1 MNRSKGVSIA
11 RRKPT
16 RNSTAGSRVVASAQR
31 EAFARYLETEVGASP
46 HTVAAYS
53 RDVAT
58 FLDWLLETGGPD
70 VSTLTLQ
77 TLTSFIRHLTETGKA
92 TTSVARGLV
101 SVKMFLRYLQL
112 EGVVEKNAAELLE
125 SPKLWKHLPTV
136 LSPQNVNR
144 LLSEPD
150 PDDRHCYRD
159 RAILQLMY
167 ATGARASEVAG
178 LTLTAVSLAGR
189 HVRLFG
195 KGRKERVVSLTPPAV
210 LAIETYLA
218 VERPTLVHDPTEI
231 LFLTRTG
238 RPLSRIGIWNLVK
251 KYATRIGCGDGVSP
265 HTLRHSFAT
274 HMLAGGAE
282 IRALQ
287 ELLGHASIRTT
298 QVYTH
303 VDSSRMKSIH
313 AACHPRG

>member
-1 MNRSKGVSIA
+1 MFVNW
-11 RRKPT
+11 
-16 RNSTAGSRVVASAQR
+16 
-31 EAFARYLETEVGASP
+31 LE
-46 HTVAAYS
+46 
-53 RDVAT
+53 
-58 FLDWLLETGGPD
+58 ETSGPD
-70 VSTLTLQ
+70 ITMLTLQ
-77 TLTSFIRHLTETGKA
+77 TLTGYVRWLTESGRA

-136 LSPQNVNR
+136 LSPENVNR
-144 LLSEPD
+144 LLSAPNK
-150 PDDRHCYRD
+150 DDKHYYRD

-167 ATGARASEVAG
+167 ATGARASEVCG
-178 LTLTAVSLAGR
+178 VTMTTISLAGR

-195 KGRKERVVSLTPPAV
+195 KGRKERVVSLTPPAI
-210 LAIETYLA
+210 LALEAYIER
-218 VERPTLVHDPTEI
+218 ERPTLIVDATDD
-231 LFLTRTG
+231 LFLTRRG
-238 RPLSRIGIWNLVK
+238 RPLSRMAIWDLVK
-251 KYATRIGCGDGVSP
+251 KYAARIGCSAQVSP

-298 QVYTH
+298 QIYTQ

>member
-1 MNRSKGVSIA
+1 MP
-11 RRKPT
+11 RRRPV
-16 RNSTAGSRVVASAQR
+16 RNSTQSGHAAAVAHR
-31 EAFARYLETEVGASP
+31 TAFLRYLESEVGASP
-46 HTVAAYS
+46 NTIAAYG
-53 RDVAT
+53 RDVEA
-58 FLDWLLETGGPD
+58 FLAWLAETNGPA
-70 VSTLTLQ
+70 VTMLTLQ
-77 TLTSFIRHLTETGKA
+77 TLSQYVRHLTKTDKA
-92 TTSVARGLV
+92 ATSIARALV

-112 EGVVEKNAAELLE
+112 EGIVDKNAADLLE

-136 LSPQNVNR
+136 LSPENVNR
-144 LLSEPD
+144 LLSAPNA
-150 PDDRHCYRD
+150 DDRHYLRD
-159 RAILQLMY
+159 RAILSMMY

-178 LTLTAVSLAGR
+178 VTLSAVSLANR
-189 HVRLFG
+189 HVRLLG

-210 LAIETYLA
+210 LAVESYVA
-218 VERPTLVHDPTEI
+218 HERPTLIRDHTDVV
-231 LFLTRTG
+231 FLTRSG
-238 RPLSRIGIWNLVK
+238 RPLSRIAIWDLVK
-251 KYATRIGCGDGVSP
+251 RYADRIGCGEGVSP

-298 QVYTH
+298 QIYTQ